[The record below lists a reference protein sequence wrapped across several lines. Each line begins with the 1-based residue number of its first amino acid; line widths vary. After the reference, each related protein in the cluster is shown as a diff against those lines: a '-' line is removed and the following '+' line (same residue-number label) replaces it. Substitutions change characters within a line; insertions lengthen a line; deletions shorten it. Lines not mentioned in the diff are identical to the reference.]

1 MVRPNT
7 KNYLHEK
14 KKKLWKKGPGWGLFT
29 PIFTP
34 VSSGAC
40 IAPDESFSLMTEM
53 GQAH

>member
-1 MVRPNT
+1 M
-7 KNYLHEK
+7 KK
-14 KKKLWKKGPGWGLFT
+14 KKKLWKKGPGWGL
-29 PIFTP
+29 FTP